1 MTYTDHVAPMRADI
15 EECITE
21 HLTGAGLMDRRQGDR
36 RALVM
41 AEGHIVECARC
52 SDEFDK
58 TDTTQTDFTAPG
70 SSRADVTWYL
80 CERCMRMLRLWIYEG
95 AFVRVLPERPVTTT
109 PSHPSLDGPGAMAVS
124 GGAPKV
130 RDGEAR
136 SFGDPAGRLSM
147 SATINRMSA
156 VTA

>member
-21 HLTGAGLMDRRQGDR
+21 HLSGAGLMDRRQGDR

-52 SDEFDK
+52 AVDIDK
-58 TDTTQTDFTAPG
+58 SATTQIDFTAPG
-70 SSRADVTWYL
+70 ASRPGAAWHL
-80 CERCMRMLRLWIYEG
+80 CESCMRVLRLWIFEG
-95 AFVRVLPERPVTTT
+95 LMKVLPERPVTTA
-109 PSHPSLDGPGAMAVS
+109 PSAPTLAGRSGVS
-124 GGAPKV
+124 GGAPKA
-130 RDGEAR
+130 RDGEALA
-136 SFGDPAGRLSM
+136 FGDPAGRLSM